1 MATAVI
7 GALRVDLDLG
17 TSGWSRGLSQAE
29 RDASNMQRRFERV
42 GQGLTNTGT
51 VISAAVTAPFAA
63 LIATA
68 IPAARESAEA
78 VGQVEAALRS
88 MGPAAGFTS
97 QQLQDMAGQLQ
108 SISTFDD
115 DDILRQVTA
124 NMLTFGNVAGEQFER
139 AQRAAVD
146 LSARMG
152 TDLQSAALMLGKA
165 LNDPAK
171 GLAALRRVGIQFTAQ
186 QQDQI
191 KAMAAAGD
199 TAGAQSVMLAELE
212 RQFGGSAQALRD
224 ATPGA
229 DTIDQWREFQETV
242 GQLALNVLPPLTAIA
257 TSVLAAFNGL
267 SPEMQSM
274 AVGAV
279 AIVAALGPLLMILG
293 PIVSAI
299 GAAIPIIAGW
309 QAAFTAASVAAGGFV
324 PLLAPFLP
332 IIAGVAA
339 ALAAAWVVWENWDQ
353 IAPILQRAWAA
364 VQETLGPP
372 LINLFNALKEA
383 ALAVWN
389 SAFVQGIGDVIAII
403 GRWAAICAE
412 SLGSAIPGILQAL
425 GSAAGAVFNM
435 IAEAIRF
442 VIAILSGDWQGA
454 WNAAKGFVS
463 AFATGVSGILSG
475 LGNAVVG
482 YISSMVRGIDEWMNG
497 ALTRIWNS
505 VKAKIDEVKGYFYG
519 LYDAVVGHS
528 YVPDMVDGIAQQM
541 ARLDGVMVDRAR
553 RATAGTAAAFR
564 ELASEVGPL
573 LDRLFP
579 EAADLRKYREDRAL
593 IDRAEAAGA
602 ARGGLTPEQARE
614 ARRRLDLEAAGLDPN
629 ADPVSVIQTDDI
641 LQIDDAALQRDLE
654 RLVGEI
660 DTGLFDPLENK
671 TLEAVQNFAEMSRGI
686 LDSLR
691 GMVSSFKNGD
701 IVGGIL
707 GILDLVGQ
715 VANMVA
721 GITGKSNPFQGVGQ
735 LPGGGGYGGGRA
747 LGGPVVAGKT
757 YRVGERGPEWFTPGT
772 GGRITPDGGGGGG
785 NVYHISG
792 NLLTEEFWSQIQQMD
807 EQAAMKG
814 ALGGAN
820 MVQTMSQ
827 KRGRQ
832 RLGRGR

>member
-17 TSGWSRGLSQAE
+17 TSGWSRGLSQAD
-29 RDASNMQRRFERV
+29 RDANNMQRRFERV
-42 GQGLTNTGT
+42 GQGLSNTGM

-63 LIATA
+63 LLSTA

-115 DDILRQVTA
+115 DDILRKVTA
-124 NMLTFGNVAGEQFER
+124 NMLTFGNVAGEQFDR

-152 TDLQSAALMLGKA
+152 TDLQSSALMLGKA

-171 GLAALRRVGIQFTAQ
+171 GLSALRRVGIQFTAQ
-186 QQDQI
+186 QQEQI

-199 TAGAQSVMLAELE
+199 AAGAQSIMLNELE

-229 DTIDQWREFQETV
+229 DMIDQWRQFQETI
-242 GQLALNVLPPLTAIA
+242 GELALKILPPLTAIA
-257 TSVLAAFNGL
+257 ASVLSAFNGL
-267 SPEMQSM
+267 SPEMQAM

-279 AIVAALGPLLMILG
+279 AIVAALGPLLMVLG

-309 QAAFTAASVAAGGFV
+309 QAAFTAASLAAGGFV

-339 ALAAAWVVWENWDQ
+339 ALAAAWVIWENWDK
-353 IAPILQRAWAA
+353 IAPILQRAWA
-364 VQETLGPP
+364 VLQETLGPP

-383 ALAVWN
+383 AIALWN
-389 SAFVQGIGDVIAII
+389 SAFIEKLGAVIAIVAHW
-403 GRWAAICAE
+403 GQICLEAF
-412 SLGSAIPGILQAL
+412 GSAIPGLLQAL
-425 GSAAGAVFNM
+425 GSAAGGVFNM
-435 IAEAIRF
+435 IADAIRF

-454 WNAAKGFVS
+454 WDAAKGFVS
-463 AFATGVSGILSG
+463 SFRTAVDGILSG

-482 YISSMVRGIDEWMNG
+482 YISSMVRGIDEWMGG
-497 ALTRIWNS
+497 ALTRIWNG
-505 VKAKIDEVKGYFYG
+505 VKTKIEEVKGYFYG

-528 YVPDMVDGIAQQM
+528 YVPDMVDGIAHQM

-564 ELASEVGPL
+564 ALASEVGPL

-579 EAADLRKYREDRAL
+579 DAAELRKYRDDLAL
-593 IDRAEAAGA
+593 IARAEAAGTA
-602 ARGGLTPEQARE
+602 GGGLSPDQARE
-614 ARRRLDLEAAGLDPN
+614 ARRRLRFEASGLDLN
-629 ADPVSVIQTDDI
+629 AAPTAIGSNDI
-641 LQIDDAALQRDLE
+641 VQVDQEALNRDLD
-654 RLVGEI
+654 RIVGMV
-660 DTGLFDPLENK
+660 DTGLFDPLEDR
-671 TLEAVQNFAEMSRGI
+671 TLKAVQNFSDMSRGI

-707 GILDLVGQ
+707 GILDMVGQ